1 VRSGS
6 PERAL
11 GKIFELGLGYQMGGG
26 RLLTHIRAANIAGTG
41 GTGTKETE
49 AWVTK
54 WRQQNPK
61 IVAFWAALDATARA
75 AVRNP
80 EMDIACGRVRFQMRD
95 DVLCLHLPSGREVKY
110 PSPSLTPGRF
120 GQQQVTFL
128 NMEAGARRGEQMYGG
143 KWTENVTSAV
153 ARDLLVEAMKRLRA
167 AGYQLVMH
175 THDEIVTEM
184 LNGIGSGDEFKR
196 LLVEAP
202 AWALGLPT
210 PPRFSRLPASRRIK
224 EASAATAA
232 AIFPEITGASSC
244 RASAATAASAASG

>member
-1 VRSGS
+1 
-6 PERAL
+6 
-11 GKIFELGLGYQMGGG
+11 MGGG